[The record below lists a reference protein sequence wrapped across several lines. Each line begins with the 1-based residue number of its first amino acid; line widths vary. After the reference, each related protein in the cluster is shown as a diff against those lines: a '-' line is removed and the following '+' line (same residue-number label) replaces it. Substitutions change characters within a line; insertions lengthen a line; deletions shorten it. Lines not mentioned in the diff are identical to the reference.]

1 MGVLP
6 GVVAIVGIVAQALA
20 WRRVARGG
28 DVWRTMPPLFLV
40 LGTASLLLLPSI
52 VGREPAASHAVST
65 PLQLWLGVL
74 SGIGL
79 FAGTRIFVVL
89 VRRSSL
95 LFARDTR
102 DAYRRAEAIS
112 TALAVVLAA
121 FVVAVG
127 EELFWRGLVYGVG
140 VQQGLTIA
148 FAGFTSWLLYVAA
161 NRSSRLRP
169 ILAAAIVGG
178 ALWTGLAWWTGGI
191 LASIVSHM
199 LWTGLMLGFPPGP
212 ARAEIT

>member
-6 GVVAIVGIVAQALA
+6 GIVAIVGIVAQAVA
-20 WRRVARGG
+20 WRHVARGG
-28 DVWRTMPPLFLV
+28 DVWRTMPALFVV
-40 LGTASLLLLPSI
+40 LGASSLLLLPSI
-52 VGREPAASHAVST
+52 AEREPAAPSAVST
-65 PLQLWLGVL
+65 PAQLWLGVL
-74 SGIGL
+74 SGVSL
-79 FAGTRIFVVL
+79 YVGTRIFVWL
-89 VRRSSL
+89 LQRSSMP
-95 LFARDTR
+95 FARDTR
-102 DAYRRAEAIS
+102 DAYRRAEAVS
-112 TALAVVLAA
+112 TALAVVLAV

-140 VQQGLTIA
+140 VQEGLTIA
-148 FAGFTSWLLYVAA
+148 FAGVTSWLLYVAV
-161 NRSSRLRP
+161 NRASRLQP

-212 ARAEIT
+212 SRAEIT